1 MKTKHIKQIAAACL
15 SFGMLGVSAV
25 LAASSPACEM
35 PSSLGTIFSTLPG
48 GKVTMKDDTECNPR
62 FYGSTKINT
71 ESFNYPGKCKAF
83 ANQAESDA
91 GKTDGKLSASG
102 QSVVGPELLPFE
114 ESPETFKLK
123 FSAADKELIENG
135 AVTKIIFNNGT
146 ATVTTKSGRTLTI
159 TVQGDLSK
167 AHTVILPGGNYG
179 EIEWETLDGGRL
191 EGIKFTGPI
200 RVRDLHGKNCN
211 LNKAVTPVG
220 LSFAQDKTDSAGN
233 VQQNFLNQFKP
244 GDGCDWHVEGPGKT
258 TLNILG
264 KDSTGKVDGF
274 NLSRSGPCLNY
285 ADCGD
290 RQQPPNWAN
299 MDAQHPERL
308 QINLYNGDFSA
319 SDRAFI
325 AAGIYVPNGDVNLT
339 AASLFVV
346 VGEVLAKNIT
356 SNQNNDK
363 DYFFG
368 KSTSAA
374 APQNKFYS
382 LTPPVTDRAISGGS
396 LVYRASQRDY
406 RADGKTKG
414 TSGHLMAYVLNADS
428 THDETPLWDAADP
441 AKMQN
446 RASLIQTESN
456 VWASSDTDFVTLPA
470 EHKCVIDPT
479 QDKKNCFAAND
490 PRDPDSLVGVPWRT
504 EPIIVGESVLF
515 ATDDGI
521 LYSVNKTTGKL
532 QWGWIPGKV
541 LEMTQTKNARV
552 DMASKHP
559 WGQIASVRVASD
571 DGKTEKVYVT
581 GTALGGQLHFAIEV
595 ATTGASLKKVAWMDY
610 RQAQYSPG
618 SLVTNYDGTAGNSW
632 GGDGGGVQG
641 RPYGGAAPVPSL
653 VEGAI
658 KVAYFTGGRLFT
670 RNVDG
675 SGDDPGLGKEL
686 KLPQDGTLL
695 GNGTTVEIKPT
706 SNLLYLDDERIYFG
720 AGDGKVYQTSADGTI
735 ASGGVSGLNLG
746 TDPVWY
752 VNGAYGSSSLG
763 STLLLTAQTE
773 RRLNVLK
780 LTADTWTQ
788 EWWTGVTAK
797 GAGESSGAG
806 VEKIGVG
813 GAQMTAP
820 ASILNGKVVLYF
832 TKTDAECAPN
842 AYMFGPLNLDNGASA
857 IDGVHYR
864 IKVATQLTH
873 LLGVGQA
880 TGGNYVVF
888 DGKAGVLGG
897 SSGNN
902 SATGNTGVITI
913 DGLPPKKRLNWRELT
928 NFF

>member
-1 MKTKHIKQIAAACL
+1 M
-15 SFGMLGVSAV
+15 
-25 LAASSPACEM
+25 
-35 PSSLGTIFSTLPG
+35 
-48 GKVTMKDDTECNPR
+48 
-62 FYGSTKINT
+62 
-71 ESFNYPGKCKAF
+71 
-83 ANQAESDA
+83 
-91 GKTDGKLSASG
+91 
-102 QSVVGPELLPFE
+102 
-114 ESPETFKLK
+114 
-123 FSAADKELIENG
+123 
-135 AVTKIIFNNGT
+135 
-146 ATVTTKSGRTLTI
+146 
-159 TVQGDLSK
+159 
-167 AHTVILPGGNYG
+167 
-179 EIEWETLDGGRL
+179 
-191 EGIKFTGPI
+191 
-200 RVRDLHGKNCN
+200 
-211 LNKAVTPVG
+211 
-220 LSFAQDKTDSAGN
+220 SFAQDKTDSAGN

-244 GDGCDWHVEGPGKT
+244 GDRCNWYVEGPGKT

-264 KDSTGKVDGF
+264 KATMKSTAAPEGF
-274 NLSRSGPCLNY
+274 KHSQSKGCVNY
-285 ADCGD
+285 ADCGA
-290 RQQPPNWAN
+290 PKSWAN
-299 MDAQHPERL
+299 RDAQHPERL
-308 QINLYNGDFSA
+308 QINVYNGDFKA
-319 SDRAFI
+319 SDSTSI
-325 AAGIYVPNGDVNLT
+325 AAGIYVPNGNAVFT
-339 AASLFVV
+339 AASEFLI
-346 VGEVLAKNIT
+346 VGEVLAKNIDVT
-356 SNQNNDK
+356 QNNSRV
-363 DYFFG
+363 YFFG

-479 QDKKNCFAAND
+479 QDKKSCFAAND

-658 KVAYFTGGRLFT
+658 KVAYFTGGRLFI